1 MWLIEKNG
9 AIRELIAPMRANQ
22 IAKITSDLNMDII
35 TDQNWS
41 ALSSLTTLLHQEPI
55 TWLHP
60 F

>member
-1 MWLIEKNG
+1 MWLREKNG

-41 ALSSLTTLLHQEPI
+41 ALSSLTTLLHQGP
-55 TWLHP
+55 
-60 F
+60 